1 MHRRH
6 YIRFFISS
14 TFADMEVE
22 RDLLIDIFKRIAEE
36 YQREKGWVV
45 EYVDL
50 RWGISEKTS
59 RDNRTMSICKAELK
73 RCQELSPRPNFIVLV
88 GERYGWI
95 PLPEIVPNILAQ
107 FINVHT
113 DILKRTYRQDF
124 NNISF
129 VHKNFNPMP
138 GNTQEWVTDE

>member
-95 PLPEIVPNILAQ
+95 PLPEIVPNVLAQ
-107 FINVHT
+107 FINAHT
-113 DILKRTYRQDF
+113 DIL
-124 NNISF
+124 
-129 VHKNFNPMP
+129 
-138 GNTQEWVTDE
+138 